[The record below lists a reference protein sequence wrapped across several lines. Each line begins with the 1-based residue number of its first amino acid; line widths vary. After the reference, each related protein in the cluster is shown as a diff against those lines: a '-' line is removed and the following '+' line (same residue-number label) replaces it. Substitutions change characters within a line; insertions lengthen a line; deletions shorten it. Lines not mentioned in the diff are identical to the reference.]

1 MCILHIIYTQIYM
14 HTYIY
19 IYILNYLILPRSMH
33 GDFLKM
39 THFSKR
45 KKKSKKNKPDFLR
58 KWFLTEMLLSNIT
71 TCSCMC
77 LVPISKPWCTFLRII
92 LAAAIPREGW
102 LVHSTANTTNAVL
115 IPPLNSSAC
124 LEIMQQYFDLSAPI
138 KIHILA
144 DLKTDWISDA
154 ECK

>member
-1 MCILHIIYTQIYM
+1 MHSAYYIYTDIHSYI

-19 IYILNYLILPRSMH
+19 IELLNLTQIYAWRL
-33 GDFLKM
+33 
-39 THFSKR
+39 SKNDSLL
-45 KKKSKKNKPDFLR
+45 KKKKKWVKKNKPDFLR

-71 TCSCMC
+71 TYSCMC

-102 LVHSTANTTNAVL
+102 LAHSTANTTNAVL
-115 IPPLNSSAC
+115 ILPLNSSAC

-154 ECK
+154 ECE